1 MKNEKIITKI
11 IVRDSGLKGLEI
23 HYLEEVARDKGMF
36 IDSNKKKQENP
47 INADL
52 EDKIKEFKFF
62 ALDIC
67 GLITAETKK
76 AEKATLL
83 EGCDVVS
90 IEFEKGATGYFKIK
104 VTSRVFDTKTI
115 TLTTPKTDSSDGYE
129 YFDTVMNVLDSLLEE
144 VEQYEKGL
152 KKISD
157 EDLMIS
163 YIRHGKDKSM
173 DMDKLN
179 EMSAEE
185 KADYCQS
192 VLEKLGCL
200 VIRPDEVYEEGEME
214 EVSLETKA
222 NNDLVLDI
230 NPADLNLVDEED
242 SLSSMIVNMNPS
254 GGDGIM
260 EQIENGTVLENS
272 PLELKI
278 AEPVLLKA
286 KK

>member
-1 MKNEKIITKI
+1 MKKQRVISKIGVTAG
-11 IVRDSGLKGLEI
+11 GLKGLT
-23 HYLEEVARDKGMF
+23 LEGTYETVKD
-36 IDSNKKKQENP
+36 NKLIINTFKDGVKNP
-47 INADL
+47 VNREL
-52 EDKIKEFKFF
+52 EDKIKEFRFF

-67 GLITAETKK
+67 GLITDDTKK
-76 AEKATLL
+76 AEKVTLL
-83 EGCDVVS
+83 EGCDVLAV
-90 IEFEKGATGYFKIK
+90 EFEKGVSGYFKIK
-104 VTSRVFDTKTI
+104 VASRVFDTKTI
-115 TLTTPKTDSSDGYE
+115 TLTTPKVDSSDDYQ
-129 YFDTVMNVLDSLLEE
+129 YFDTVMNVLESLLEE

-192 VLEKLGCL
+192 ILEKLGCL
-200 VIRPDEVYEEGEME
+200 VIRPDEVYEEGEVE
-214 EVSLETKA
+214 EVSLETTTET
-222 NNDLVLDI
+222 LMLEMS
-230 NPADLNLVDEED
+230 ADDEESNPTTLEID
-242 SLSSMIVNMNPS
+242 SIDEKGN
-254 GGDGIM
+254 
-260 EQIENGTVLENS
+260 E
-272 PLELKI
+272 ELRV